1 MLDRLLAADAKPGR
15 RVAWLLLTLALI
27 GAIGAGA
34 ASAELTQRGDLFV
47 RFGGGI
53 SPRALPR
60 AELAPIGVRIEGA
73 IKVPVGQ
80 QPPSLRR
87 IRIALNRAGHLDTQ
101 GLPRCS
107 RNRLDS
113 VSSSEALAAC
123 GTSLV
128 GAGGI
133 VARTALTNQQPAT
146 VRGEVLLFNGVSGG
160 HPVILAHIYQAAPA
174 PATRVIVFKIH
185 RGGGG
190 FGTVITGEVPPS
202 ANRNGHLESI
212 FLQLERRY
220 AFRGRQRSYLSAAC
234 SAPAGFPGATFPFAR
249 TSMSFDDGRT
259 LSSTL
264 VRSCRV
270 K

>member
-1 MLDRLLAADAKPGR
+1 MR
-15 RVAWLLLTLALI
+15 RTLVKVAL
-27 GAIGAGA
+27 AIGVVAMLLC
-34 ASAELTQRGDLFV
+34 ASAYALTIQIDKV
-47 RFGGGI
+47 VVSSTASI

-60 AELAPIGVRIEGA
+60 GELAPLGVRIEGT
-73 IKVPVGQ
+73 IKVPDGQ
-80 QPPSLRR
+80 RPPSLRR

-101 GLPRCS
+101 GLPRCR
-107 RNRLDS
+107 RNRIDS
-113 VSSSEALAAC
+113 VGSSEALSAC

-128 GAGGI
+128 GSGGI
-133 VARTALTNQQPAT
+133 VARTALPNQQPAT
-146 VRGEVLLFNGVSGG
+146 VRGEVLLFNAVAGG
-160 HPVILAHIYQAAPA
+160 HPVILAHIYQAAPT
-174 PATRVIVFKIH
+174 PSTRVIVFKIR
-185 RGGGG
+185 RGGGA

-202 ANRNGHLESI
+202 ANRNGHLKSI

-234 SAPAGFPGATFPFAR
+234 SAPAGFVGATFPFAR
-249 TSMSFDDGRT
+249 ASMSFDDGRT

>member
-1 MLDRLLAADAKPGR
+1 MLDRLLASEAKPGR
-15 RVAWLLLTLALI
+15 RVAWLLLALGLI
-27 GAIGAGA
+27 AAIGAGA
-34 ASAELTQRGDLFV
+34 ASAELTQRGDLFI
-47 RFGGGI
+47 RFDGGI

-60 AELAPIGVRIEGA
+60 ADLAPIGVRIEGT
-73 IKVPVGQ
+73 IKVPEGQ

-107 RNRLDS
+107 RNRIDS
-113 VSSSEALAAC
+113 VASAEALAAC

-128 GAGGI
+128 GSGGI
-133 VARTALTNQQPAT
+133 VARTALPNQQPAT
-146 VRGEVLLFNGVSGG
+146 VRGEVLLFNGVAGG
-160 HPVILAHIYQAAPA
+160 RPVILAHIYQAAPA
-174 PATRVIVFKIH
+174 PATRVIVFKIR
-185 RGGGG
+185 RGGGA

-202 ANRNGHLESI
+202 ANRNGHLKSI

-234 SAPAGFPGATFPFAR
+234 SAPAGFAGATFPFAR
-249 TSMSFDDGRT
+249 ASMSFDDGRT